1 MKAKICRFLTLTL
14 LICAIQ
20 NVSFAQTS
28 PPERIRILIL
38 GTFHFGETGDAK
50 KTAFPDLMTDKRQ
63 KEITEIVESLAKF
76 KPDKIFV
83 ENEPDRQD
91 FWNQILTD
99 YKKGVLKEKPRNE
112 IFQIGVKLADKLKQ
126 NQVYCID
133 DQTNQLDYGK
143 IQEFEEKHKDDK
155 SPELN
160 SEFFNLEYPFKRQKS
175 APKLA
180 DVSLSDYLLF
190 LNSPDQMLRS
200 SYDYTHYAIGD
211 GIGKD
216 YTGTDL
222 TATWYKRN
230 LYIFTNILRKTNK
243 RDKVYM
249 LLIGSA
255 HAYILKHLFES
266 NPHFEVVSVNDVLGA
281 KSAKLRKK

>member
-1 MKAKICRFLTLTL
+1 MLFAMNGVL
-14 LICAIQ
+14 
-20 NVSFAQTS
+20 FAQQTQ
-28 PPERIRILIL
+28 PKRIKILIL
-38 GTFHFGETGDAK
+38 GTFHFGETSDPN
-50 KTAFPDLMTDKRQ
+50 KTDFPDLLTEKRQ
-63 KEITEIVESLAKF
+63 KEIAEVVASLAKF

-83 ENEPDRQD
+83 ENEPAQNDY
-91 FWNQILTD
+91 WNQILSD
-99 YKKGVLKEKPRNE
+99 YKKGILKEQPRNE
-112 IFQIGVKLADKLKQ
+112 IFQIGVRLAAKLDQ

-143 IQEFEEKHKDDK
+143 IQKFEEEHKDDK

-160 SEFFNLEYPFKRQKS
+160 SDFFNLAYPLKRPKP

-180 DVSLSDYLLF
+180 DISLRDYLLF

-211 GIGKD
+211 GKGDD

-222 TATWYKRN
+222 TAAWYKRN

-243 RDKVYM
+243 KDNAYL
-249 LLIGSA
+249 LLIGA
-255 HAYILKHLFES
+255 GHAYSLKHFFES
-266 NPHFEVVSVNDVLGA
+266 NPHFEVISVNDVLGA
-281 KSAKLRKK
+281 KK